1 MSTKPDADAERD
13 AGWVIDASV
22 TMAWFFADEATAFTD
37 GILDQMDAQS
47 VWAPQI
53 WVLECTN
60 VLQSAQRRGRVQPAR
75 RLAIA
80 AELSELA
87 VRVDREP
94 LNFVALDRLASTHR
108 LSAYDA
114 AYLELALRRSLTL
127 VSLDQQLVATAT
139 ALGHPV
145 LSAVPAQSVP
155 PGQ

>member
-1 MSTKPDADAERD
+1 M
-13 AGWVIDASV
+13 
-22 TMAWFFADEATAFTD
+22 
-37 GILDQMDAQS
+37 
-47 VWAPQI
+47 WAPQI

-60 VLQSAQRRGRVQPAR
+60 VLQSAQRRVRVQPAR

-108 LSAYDA
+108 LSAYSA

-145 LSAVPAQSVP
+145 LSAVPARSGP

>member
-37 GILDQMDAQS
+37 GILDQMGDQP

-60 VLQSAQRRGRVQPAR
+60 VLQSAQRRGRVQPATPATLGAALARTHR
-75 RLAIA
+75 RTGVFTTTT
-80 AELSELA
+80 LS
-87 VRVDREP
+87 P
-94 LNFVALDRLASTHR
+94 ASTHR

-114 AYLELALRRSLTL
+114 AHLELALRRSLTL

-145 LSAVPAQSVP
+145 LSAVPARSGP
-155 PGQ
+155 PDQ